1 MVRFTR
7 PSLSVS
13 ACCKRSKTGW
23 HGRPGNEARKFST
36 VPARPYVHCVM
47 FIQEEEEEEEEEST
61 EEMEEEEINEVREE
75 KEGERKRKEVGEAS
89 EGR

>member
-7 PSLSVS
+7 PSLSVF
-13 ACCKRSKTGW
+13 ACCKRSKTGR

-47 FIQEEEEEEEEEST
+47 FIQEEEEEEEEESS

-75 KEGERKRKEVGEAS
+75 KEGERKKERGW
-89 EGR
+89 GGK

>member
-7 PSLSVS
+7 PSLSVF
-13 ACCKRSKTGW
+13 AYCKRSKTGW

-47 FIQEEEEEEEEEST
+47 FIQEEEEEEEEESS

-75 KEGERKRKEVGEAS
+75 KEGERKKEG
-89 EGR
+89 GWGGK